1 MLGVILYL
9 VDEVTV
15 VHVWLSVVNGMWL
28 SRSDVV
34 VVVLGVVMF
43 VSWVLVVVV
52 LLMRTLRKVGEFE
65 PVDSRAWQGEGVL
78 LGDSRV
84 GRVMMVVPVWQVRSI
99 GEVEPVDVRAWRGEE
114 EVLLVGSKMG
124 RVVPVG

>member
-1 MLGVILYL
+1 MVGVILCL

-52 LLMRTLRKVGEFE
+52 LLMRTLRKVGEFV
-65 PVDSRAWQGEGVL
+65 PVDSRAWQGKGVL

-84 GRVMMVVPVWQVRSI
+84 GRVMLK
-99 GEVEPVDVRAWRGEE
+99 E
-114 EVLLVGSKMG
+114 
-124 RVVPVG
+124 